1 MRSSIKRK
9 VENML
14 SHEVLRDRL
23 ISYIKCNGV
32 TQKHISKSE
41 SVIYLSS
48 RIVKVNLDHLIQNPW
63 TNSYCRKDIKISVSI
78 WKCMCAHIRKY

>member
-32 TQKHISKSE
+32 TQKHISKQTKIRECDLSKFKNSKSE
-41 SVIYLSS
+41 LGSLDTKSLDKFLLS
-48 RIVKVNLDHLIQNPW
+48 KG
-63 TNSYCRKDIKISVSI
+63 Y
-78 WKCMCAHIRKY
+78 